1 MSKIT
6 TFLSDM
12 QEFFNGNSEHAA
24 TQSICNAVAGV
35 RMSERHTLGVESRP
49 NQVYRLLDVF
59 QCLLM
64 CPFFLVKNV
73 SALSASPLHGLMEAG
88 KDVFYRFMER
98 ADIDWR
104 KALWHITLQLWN
116 RICVRSEHSL
126 DETCLIVDDTDL
138 GKTGR
143 RIERISRIHSHLQ
156 HKAVL
161 GFKMLALVVTDGFS
175 QMLLDFAL
183 LGEKGKK
190 GKYGMSDKELSRRR
204 QPKRAQTACHGQR
217 ETEYDKSKIELVIE
231 MVKRAISKRVRFSYL
246 LADSWFACK
255 ELIRF
260 IHTRR
265 VKCHFLGMIKVGEHG
280 RTKYDVG
287 GIGLTAAAMVKQ
299 GKERMKYSR
308 RHRCHY
314 MVYDACFAGVPVRI
328 FLVRR
333 TRHGQWNGLMTTNTR
348 LGFLDA
354 WRIYSKR
361 WTIEVV
367 FKDCKQHLM
376 LGKCQSTNFATQI
389 AATSIC
395 AIQYNLL
402 SLAKRFMD
410 YETVGGLFREI
421 SKETVRQSIAQ
432 QLWGKVQEMLTAIA
446 EVCGLV
452 DEDLYEIII
461 NKTEQVE
468 NMFAAFNLKQAS

>member
-116 RICVRSEHSL
+116 KICVRSEHSL

-175 QMLLDFAL
+175 HMLLDFAL

-204 QPKRAQTACHGQR
+204 QPKRAQTSCHGHLRNTVQP
-217 ETEYDKSKIELVIE
+217 
-231 MVKRAISKRVRFSYL
+231 VRFL
-246 LADSWFACK
+246 
-255 ELIRF
+255 
-260 IHTRR
+260 
-265 VKCHFLGMIKVGEHG
+265 
-280 RTKYDVG
+280 
-287 GIGLTAAAMVKQ
+287 
-299 GKERMKYSR
+299 
-308 RHRCHY
+308 
-314 MVYDACFAGVPVRI
+314 
-328 FLVRR
+328 
-333 TRHGQWNGLMTTNTR
+333 
-348 LGFLDA
+348 
-354 WRIYSKR
+354 
-361 WTIEVV
+361 
-367 FKDCKQHLM
+367 
-376 LGKCQSTNFATQI
+376 
-389 AATSIC
+389 
-395 AIQYNLL
+395 
-402 SLAKRFMD
+402 D